1 MAGKISAPQPPPE
14 SVINDGMSKRLACP
28 ELSGLPLVF
37 IAKSQDKRRE
47 ITMSDLFER
56 TENQY
61 YFGNLSQELA
71 AANPDIDIKQIN
83 DSLVQEIWKDRIH
96 TLGPDPRNRQSL
108 IWTLHSSFDDDIL
121 RDLHPMPCLAP
132 LDQRKVALAISR
144 KIKVGG
150 KIHLKQLVDQLLA
163 AWSKSALYRKETLA
177 LLSEV
182 PWQSY
187 PPECRKMIEYF
198 IFPAKKFPHFC
209 EIHGLRNPIEPYVP
223 SPSQLHRP
231 ATDNLSIPPT
241 GPAVSENS
249 PTEDQGITSPAPAS
263 EVTPT
268 ITDSS
273 ISVPRKTKGR
283 RPFHIKTYMEKFL
296 DRAAAGQVEERPI
309 EEARWLREWLRR
321 KLQAGGGIVRE
332 KDLPAEET
340 IRNNLYAVW
349 CFDTRQRKPMT
360 AQIRRWLDTEQP
372 DHSSQGSSP
381 ISSLK

>member
-1 MAGKISAPQPPPE
+1 
-14 SVINDGMSKRLACP
+14 MSK
-28 ELSGLPLVF
+28 
-37 IAKSQDKRRE
+37 
-47 ITMSDLFER
+47 LFER

-61 YFGNLSQELA
+61 YFCNLSQELA

-83 DSLVQEIWKDRIH
+83 DTLVQEIWKDSIH
-96 TLGPDPRNRQSL
+96 TPGPDPRNRQSL

-121 RDLHPMPCLAP
+121 RDIHPMPCLAP

-144 KIKVGG
+144 KIKPEH
-150 KIHLKQLVDQLLA
+150 KIPLKQLVDQLLT
-163 AWSKSALYRKETLA
+163 AWSRSELYRKETLA

-187 PPECRKMIEYF
+187 PPECRKMIGYF

-209 EIHGLRNPIEPYVP
+209 EIHGFRNPIEPYVP
-223 SPSQLHRP
+223 NPPPLHRP
-231 ATDNLSIPPT
+231 VTDNITPPTT
-241 GPAVSENS
+241 GPAALENN
-249 PTEDQGITSPAPAS
+249 PIEDESITSPAPAM

-268 ITDSS
+268 ITDTA

-283 RPFHIKTYMEKFL
+283 RPFHIKTYIEKFL
-296 DRAAAGQVEERPI
+296 DRVAAGQVEERPI
-309 EEARWLREWLRR
+309 EEARWLREWLRQ
-321 KLQAGGGIVRE
+321 KLLAEGRIVRE

-349 CFDTRQRKPMT
+349 CFDTRQLKPMT

-372 DHSSQGSSP
+372 EHSSQGSCP